1 MLALRMLPP
10 NDAWLFV
17 FFALVLTAVFIRL
30 SVTFRVV
37 ETRMVRGRPTVLR
50 VRLLAQCT
58 MDSE

>member
-1 MLALRMLPP
+1 LTFKELIVPSALVLT
-10 NDAWLFV
+10 AV
-17 FFALVLTAVFIRL
+17 FALVLTAVFIRL